1 MVCGVSVCGVRCVW
15 CDVMCVRCEVVV
27 VQYSSP
33 SCALCP
39 YIGPQVLVH
48 CQNQLYIILP

>member
-1 MVCGVSVCGVRCVW
+1 MACGVKCVVCG
-15 CDVMCVRCEVVV
+15 VMCVRCEVVV

-33 SCALCP
+33 SCALSP

-48 CQNQLYIILP
+48 CQNQL